1 MPYYYFHLCKDSR
14 IVAHD
19 MMGRDCEND
28 EAALQHAQDRG
39 VLVIPDS
46 PISGVSDYYE
56 IQVKN
61 ETGKDI
67 VPLPLPSLR
76 SGDLP
81 NCLRDAPTMQ
91 SDALKRSALSAG
103 FGQDDLETFTTAL
116 VTDHRKNLLLAS
128 LEPED
133 LALLAPDIEAVE
145 ISRGQI
151 LYDTGDLM
159 HDAYFPHDS
168 IISLV
173 NVLEDGGSTEVAG
186 FGYEGVMGLLSGL
199 VTREAFG
206 RYVVVTSGSASRI
219 PVERLN
225 EVRTTR
231 PRLRQLIRSY
241 GEALLAQTFQAVS
254 CNAVHGVEARCSRWI
269 LSMHDRLDQDTLP
282 LTHEFMAGMLGVQR
296 STLSTVTYKLQT
308 AGLIRQSRGSITVT
322 DRAGLEQ
329 TACEC
334 YGKVRRIYER
344 LLLATYP
351 RAPAQ

>member
-39 VLVIPDS
+39 SVVT
-46 PISGVSDYYE
+46 PITPTSSGSDCYGLK
-56 IQVKN
+56 VRN

-67 VPLPLPSLR
+67 APLPLPSPR
-76 SGDLP
+76 SGHLP
-81 NCLRDAPTMQ
+81 NGLPGRPTMQ
-91 SDALKRSALSAG
+91 PRALNRSALAAG
-103 FGQDDLETFTTAL
+103 SGQDDAAASTTAL
-116 VTDHRKNLLLAS
+116 VTEHRKNLLLAA

-133 LALLAPDIEAVE
+133 LALLEPDIETVE
-145 ISRGQI
+145 ISRGQV
-151 LYDTGDLM
+151 LYDTGDLI
-159 HDAYFPHDS
+159 HHAYFPHDS

-173 NVLEDGGSTEVAG
+173 NVLEDGSSTEVAG

-219 PVERLN
+219 PVELLN
-225 EVRTTR
+225 EVRTAR

-241 GEALLAQTFQAVS
+241 SEALLAQTFQTVS
-254 CNAVHGVEARCSRWI
+254 CNAVHGVEARCCRWI
-269 LSMHDRLDQDTLP
+269 LSMHDRLDRNTLP
-282 LTHEFMAGMLGVQR
+282 LTHEFMAEMLGVQR
-296 STLSTVTYKLQT
+296 STLSAVTYKLQT
-308 AGLIRQSRGSITVT
+308 AGLIRQSRGGITVI
-322 DRAGLEQ
+322 DRTGLEQ

-344 LLLATYP
+344 LLPATYP

>member
-1 MPYYYFHLCKDSR
+1 MPYYYFHLCKDSH
-14 IVAHD
+14 IVAYD

-39 VLVIPDS
+39 GLVIPSS
-46 PISGVSDYYE
+46 PSLGVPDRYE
-56 IQVKN
+56 IKVKN
-61 ETGKDI
+61 EAGQDI
-67 VPLPLPSLR
+67 GSFQPPR
-76 SGDLP
+76 SGDPIDRPHGVPATRPHTINGLAHP
-81 NCLRDAPTMQ
+81 AGCRQDDAT
-91 SDALKRSALSAG
+91 AFVAALS
-103 FGQDDLETFTTAL
+103 
-116 VTDHRKNLLLAS
+116 TDHRKNLLLAA

-133 LALLAPDIEAVE
+133 FVLLEPTIETVE
-145 ISRGQI
+145 ITRGQV

-159 HDAYFPHDS
+159 HHAYFPHDS

-206 RYVVVTSGSASRI
+206 RYVVVKSGSVSRI
-219 PVERLN
+219 PVQCLN

-231 PRLRQLIRSY
+231 PRLRQLVRSY
-241 GEALLAQTFQAVS
+241 SEALLAQTFQTVS

-269 LSMHDRLDQDTLP
+269 LSMHDRLDHDTLP
-282 LTHEFMAGMLGVQR
+282 LTHELMAQMLGVQR
-296 STLSTVTYKLQT
+296 STLSTVTRKLQT
-308 AGLIRQSRGSITVT
+308 AGLIRQSRGGITVI
-322 DRAGLEQ
+322 DRTGLEQ

-344 LLLATYP
+344 LLPATYP
-351 RAPAQ
+351 RALAR

>member
-1 MPYYYFHLCKDSR
+1 MKRS
-14 IVAHD
+14 
-19 MMGRDCEND
+19 
-28 EAALQHAQDRG
+28 AQ
-39 VLVIPDS
+39 
-46 PISGVSDYYE
+46 
-56 IQVKN
+56 
-61 ETGKDI
+61 
-67 VPLPLPSLR
+67 LPAW
-76 SGDLP
+76 G
-81 NCLRDAPTMQ
+81 PTMQ
-91 SDALKRSALSAG
+91 PQALKRSALPVGTGLEDVVASA
-103 FGQDDLETFTTAL
+103 TAL
-116 VTDHRKNLLLAS
+116 VTDHRKNLLLAA

-133 LALLAPDIEAVE
+133 LALLEPDMETVE
-145 ISRGQI
+145 ISRGQV

-159 HDAYFPHDS
+159 PDAYFPHNS

-186 FGYEGVMGLLSGL
+186 FGYEGVMGVLSGL

-206 RYVVVTSGSASRI
+206 RYVVVTSGTASRI

-241 GEALLAQTFQAVS
+241 GEALLAQTFQTAS
-254 CNAVHGVEARCSRWI
+254 CNAVHGVEARYSRWI
-269 LSMHDRLDQDTLP
+269 LSMHDRLDHNTLP

-308 AGLIRQSRGSITVT
+308 AGLIRQSRGGITVT

-344 LLLATYP
+344 LFPATYP

>member
-1 MPYYYFHLCKDSR
+1 MPYYYFHLCKGPH
-14 IVAHD
+14 IVAYD
-19 MMGRDCEND
+19 MRGRACEND
-28 EAALQHAQDRG
+28 EAALQYAQDRG
-39 VLVIPDS
+39 SVVT
-46 PISGVSDYYE
+46 PIAPTSSASDCYE
-56 IQVKN
+56 IKVKN
-61 ETGKDI
+61 EVGKDI
-67 VPLPLPSLR
+67 VPLPSPR
-76 SGDLP
+76 SDDLP
-81 NCLRDAPTMQ
+81 DGLRHEPTMRPHTM
-91 SDALKRSALSAG
+91 DRSARSAG
-103 FGQDDLETFTTAL
+103 SEQGDAAAFTIAGAAD
-116 VTDHRKNLLLAS
+116 VRKNLILSALD
-128 LEPED
+128 PED
-133 LALLAPDIEAVE
+133 LALLQPDIETVE

-159 HDAYFPHDS
+159 HHAYFPHDS

-173 NVLEDGGSTEVAG
+173 NVLEDGRSTEVAG

-219 PVERLN
+219 PVERPN

-269 LSMHDRLDQDTLP
+269 LSMHDRLDQNTLP

-296 STLSTVTYKLQT
+296 STLSTVTYKLQS
-308 AGLIRQSRGSITVT
+308 AGLIRQSRGGITVT